1 MEDWIE
7 PGENIDPDDCME
19 CIDTFMGQLLRV
31 CHIMEDIPPDAKG
44 VLEVIACAIDFESI
58 AREIEAI
65 NNGMEV
71 GSDKVMDISAQVATR
86 SQKRNEGAKGQTDTK
101 WSCKECCSEDCAGVG
116 FLEQVT
122 VRYARTNKDGSKDL
136 NGMCCKPCYQVA
148 LDVGYVLMK
157 GGQEEN
163 VQEAQSTGSRE

>member
-1 MEDWIE
+1 MNAMPGLFRSGSIRKSAERVREVWRDAHRMGTRVEYDRTVRSTAMLLQSRSNVLFSRMEDWIE

-44 VLEVIACAIDFESI
+44 VPEVTACAVDFESI

-71 GSDKVMDISAQVATR
+71 GLDKAMDISA
-86 SQKRNEGAKGQTDTK
+86 
-101 WSCKECCSEDCAGVG
+101 
-116 FLEQVT
+116 
-122 VRYARTNKDGSKDL
+122 
-136 NGMCCKPCYQVA
+136 
-148 LDVGYVLMK
+148 
-157 GGQEEN
+157 
-163 VQEAQSTGSRE
+163 